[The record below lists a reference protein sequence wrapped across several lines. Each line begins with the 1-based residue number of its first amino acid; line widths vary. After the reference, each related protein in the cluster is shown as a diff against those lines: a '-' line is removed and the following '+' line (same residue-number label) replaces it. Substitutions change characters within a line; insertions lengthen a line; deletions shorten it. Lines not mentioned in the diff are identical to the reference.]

1 LFSEK
6 AMNRALTITLAL
18 LLSTSCATSPLGR
31 KQLMLMPDNE
41 LKRMGLQAFQQ
52 MKRKAP
58 ISRSPQINAYVRC
71 VSDAIISVI
80 GGQWEVIVFEDKTPN
95 AFALPGGKIGVH
107 TGLLKVAA
115 NQHQLAT
122 VIAHEV
128 AHVLSRHS
136 NERISQKL
144 ALEQGLNLGL
154 AIAAPQTA
162 TGKSLL
168 GLLGLGAQYG
178 ILLPYSR
185 THEREADLLGLDIM
199 ARAGFDPRESV
210 ALWLNMNRASNRGQ
224 PLEFLS
230 THPAHQ
236 TRIQDLKA
244 RLPQT
249 MELRR
254 RALANGKNPQCT
266 TSEIGEQESENRG
279 IRSDP

>member
-1 LFSEK
+1 MIRPF
-6 AMNRALTITLAL
+6 TITLML
-18 LLSTSCATSPLGR
+18 LVVISCATSPLGR

-58 ISRSPQINAYVRC
+58 TSRSPQINAYVRC
-71 VSDAIISVI
+71 VANAIITVI
-80 GGQWEVIVFEDKTPN
+80 GGRWEVVVFEAETPN

-107 TGLLKVAA
+107 KGLLKVAA

-136 NERISQKL
+136 NERISQKF

-162 TGKSLL
+162 TGRSLF

-210 ALWLNMNRASNRGQ
+210 ALWLNMNRANKRGQ

-230 THPAHQ
+230 THPAHES
-236 TRIQDLKA
+236 RIQDLEA
-244 RLPQT
+244 RMPHA

-254 RALANGKNPQCT
+254 RALAEGRNPQCT
-266 TSEIGEQESENRG
+266 NPG
-279 IRSDP
+279 IR

>member
-1 LFSEK
+1 
-6 AMNRALTITLAL
+6 MITLAL
-18 LLSTSCATSPLGR
+18 LLSTGCATSPLGR

-41 LKRMGLQAFQQ
+41 LKQMGLQAFQQ
-52 MKRKAP
+52 MKRRAP
-58 ISRSPQINAYVRC
+58 INRDPRTNTYVRC
-71 VSDAIISVI
+71 VSDAIIAVI
-80 GGQWEVIVFEDKTPN
+80 GGQWEVLVFEDKTPN

-154 AIAAPQTA
+154 AVAAPQTA
-162 TGKSLL
+162 TGRSLF

-178 ILLPYSR
+178 VLLPYSR
-185 THEREADLLGLDIM
+185 THESEADMLGLDIM
-199 ARAGFDPRESV
+199 ARAGFDPRESI
-210 ALWLNMNRASNRGQ
+210 ALWRNMNKASNGRQ

-236 TRIQDLKA
+236 TRTQDLQA
-244 RLPQT
+244 RMPQA
-249 MELRR
+249 MKLRQK
-254 RALANGKNPQCT
+254 ALASGRNPQCT
-266 TSEIGEQESENRG
+266 EPG
-279 IRSDP
+279 IR

>member
-1 LFSEK
+1 
-6 AMNRALTITLAL
+6 MIRALTVTLVL
-18 LLSTSCATSPLGR
+18 LLLASCATSPLGR

-41 LKRMGLQAFQQ
+41 LKQMGLQAFQQ

-58 ISRSPQINAYVRC
+58 ISRSPQINAYVGC

-80 GGQWEVIVFEDKTPN
+80 GGQWEVIVFEDETPN

-144 ALEQGLNLGL
+144 ALEQSLNLGL

-178 ILLPYSR
+178 IILPYSR

-210 ALWLNMNRASNRGQ
+210 ALWRNMNRAGNGRQ

-236 TRIQDLKA
+236 TRIQDLNA
-244 RLPQT
+244 RMPHALS
-249 MELRR
+249 LRR
-254 RALANGKNPQCT
+254 EALANGRNPQC
-266 TSEIGEQESENRG
+266 
-279 IRSDP
+279 RSSGNSGAKW

>member
-1 LFSEK
+1 
-6 AMNRALTITLAL
+6 MIRALTITLVL
-18 LLSTSCATSPLGR
+18 LLSTGCATSPLGR

-41 LKRMGLQAFQQ
+41 LKQMGLQAFQQ

-58 ISRSPQINAYVRC
+58 ISQNPRTNAYVRC
-71 VSDAIISVI
+71 VTDAITAVI
-80 GGQWEVIVFEDKTPN
+80 GGQWEVLVFEDKTPN

-128 AHVLSRHS
+128 AHVLARHS

-144 ALEQGLNLGL
+144 AVEQGLNLGL
-154 AIAAPQTA
+154 AIAAPKTA
-162 TGKSLL
+162 TGRSVL

-185 THEREADLLGLDIM
+185 THESEADLLGLDLM
-199 ARAGFDPRESV
+199 ARAGFDPRESI
-210 ALWLNMNRASNRGQ
+210 ALWLNMNKAGNGRQ
-224 PLEFLS
+224 PPEFLS

-244 RLPQT
+244 RMPHA

-254 RALANGKNPQCT
+254 RALASGRNPQCT
-266 TSEIGEQESENRG
+266 GSGFR
-279 IRSDP
+279 